1 MNPIT
6 MTVND
11 EAVEAL
17 VEPRQ
22 HLADFV
28 RDNLRLTGTHLGCEH
43 GVCGACTVL
52 IDGKPGRSCIAY
64 AVQCEGSEIRTIEGF
79 ETDALMK
86 QLREAFSRE
95 HALQCGFC
103 TPGMLI
109 AARDLVQ
116 RLPGA
121 DARRIREE
129 MSGNLCRCT
138 GYLGIV
144 RAIASV
150 IKARGAANEGPAE
163 APAGQTPK
171 AVPTAFT
178 PVEMPSRAVA
188 APVQRPVSGG
198 THIEDAFTVQHPA
211 AVVWDAFADMAAV
224 AACLP
229 GAQVSEQHGDALKG
243 RIEVKFGPMRAAF
256 AGAASVERDAA
267 SRRGVIRGAGQ
278 DTLSS
283 SRARG
288 DIAYAIID
296 EGPERTRIVV
306 SIDYSLQGP
315 LAQFSRG
322 GLVQELVAGMVA
334 AFAANLD
341 RNLAAG
347 IGKPA
352 APAAQLDVGQV
363 FWRWLKS
370 FFKRRGSS

>member
-1 MNPIT
+1 MNT
-6 MTVND
+6 VRMTVNGD
-11 EAVEAL
+11 AVEAL

-64 AVQCEGSEIRTIEGF
+64 AVQCEGSEVRTIEGF

-109 AARDLVQ
+109 AARDVVQ

-121 DARRIREE
+121 DERRIREE

-150 IKARGAANEGPAE
+150 IKARGAANEVPVE
-163 APAGQTPK
+163 ALFDKSPK
-171 AVPTAFT
+171 TVPVAFT
-178 PVEMPSRAVA
+178 PAEMPSRPAEEPA
-188 APVQRPVSGG
+188 QRPVSGG
-198 THIEDAFTVQHPA
+198 TRIEDAFTVRHPV
-211 AVVWDAFADMAAV
+211 AVVWDAFADMGAV

-229 GAQVSEQHGDALKG
+229 GAQISEQHGDAVKG

-256 AGAASVERDAA
+256 AGAASLERDAA
-267 SRRGVIRGAGQ
+267 ARRGIIRGAGQ

-288 DIAYAIID
+288 DIAYTLIE
-296 EGPERTRIVV
+296 EGPKLTRVVV

-322 GLVQELVAGMVA
+322 GLVKQFVAGMVA
-334 AFAANLD
+334 EFAANLD
-341 RNLAAG
+341 RHLATG
-347 IGKPA
+347 GQPA
-352 APAAQLDVGQV
+352 QAARLDVGSV

-370 FFKRRGSS
+370 FFQRRGSS